1 MKYQSTRSDNININ
15 EYEAIYKGLSEDGGL
30 FVCPDFKDI
39 HVNVNDLL
47 DKDFC
52 EVALAVMEPWL
63 NEFPRDILKGCI
75 DSAYANTFD
84 CKEVAPIK
92 KLEDNLYVCELFRGR
107 TSAFKDVALSLLPY
121 LMKEASLACGVKE
134 KICILTA
141 TSGDTGKAALE
152 GFRDVDGTSII
163 VFYPK
168 GGVSEIQEKQM
179 CTSLGNNV
187 RVCGI
192 EGNFDDA
199 QSAVKR
205 VFNDVSMREFAK
217 DKGYH
222 FSSANSINI
231 GRLLPQITYYYTS
244 YIHLCK
250 SGMKVGT
257 LVDFAVPSGNFGNIL
272 AGYLAKS
279 MGLPIGKLICAS
291 NSNNVLFDFLST
303 GEYMRNRDL
312 HKTISPSMDILL
324 SSNLERLLY
333 YASDCNSEYVASL
346 MQDLDKDGK
355 YKISKELHETLLEIF
370 YPSFASDKET
380 KEHIQKC
387 WEEYH
392 YLMDSHTAVGY
403 KAILDY
409 QKDEGNNRPC
419 VLLSTASPYKFALD
433 VADALGI
440 SGENVQSV
448 SLELEK
454 LSGQNVPKGLSEVHE
469 LLVRHTDVCSK
480 STIDEF
486 IKGALEVWK

>member
-1 MKYQSTRSDNININ
+1 MIYHSTRSNSIVVN
-15 EYEAIYKGLSEDGGL
+15 EFEAIYKGLAEDGGL
-30 FVCPDFKDI
+30 FVCPNFKDI
-39 HVNVNDLL
+39 HVDVNDLL
-47 DKDFC
+47 DKNFC
-52 EVALAVMEPWL
+52 EVALTVMQPWL
-63 NEFPRDILKGCI
+63 KEFPVDTLKKCI
-75 DSAYANTFD
+75 DSAYTNTFD
-84 CKEVAPIK
+84 CKEIAPLK
-92 KLEDNLYVCELFRGR
+92 QLEENLYVCELFHGR

-121 LMKEASLACGVKE
+121 LMKEASVACGVNE

-205 VFNDVSMREFAK
+205 VFNDSSMREFASK
-217 DKGYH
+217 CGYH

-244 YIHLCK
+244 YIHLCNN
-250 SGMKVGT
+250 GMKVGT

-303 GEYMRNRDL
+303 GKYIRNREL

-333 YASDCNSEYVASL
+333 YASHGNTEYVASL
-346 MQDLDKDGK
+346 MEDLEKRGE
-355 YKISKELHETLLEIF
+355 YKISEGLHKELLNAF
-370 YPSFASDKET
+370 YPSFASDVET

-387 WEEYH
+387 WETYH

-403 KAILDY
+403 KAIMDY
-409 QKDEGNNRPC
+409 KKDEEVDRPC

-440 SGENVQSV
+440 SGENVQTV

-454 LSGQNVPKGLSEVHE
+454 LSNQGIPKGLSEVHKLE
-469 LLVRHTDVCSK
+469 IRHEDVCSK
-480 STIDEF
+480 LTIDEF

>member
-1 MKYQSTRSDNININ
+1 MNYQSTRSNTIVAN
-15 EYEAIYKGLSEDGGL
+15 EYEAIYKGLAEDGGL
-30 FVCPDFKDI
+30 FVYPEFKNIKVD
-39 HVNVNDLL
+39 VKNLL
-47 DKDFC
+47 DKDFR
-52 EVALAVMEPWL
+52 EVALAVMKPWL
-63 NEFPRDILKGCI
+63 EEFSVESLKKCI
-75 DSAYANTFD
+75 DSAYESTFD

-92 KLEDNLYVCELFRGR
+92 KLDNNLYVCELFHGR

-121 LMKEASLACGVKE
+121 LMKEASVACGVKE

-152 GFRDVDGTSII
+152 GFRDVEDTSII

-205 VFNDVSMREFAK
+205 AFNDSSMREYASLC
-217 DKGYH
+217 GYH

-244 YIHLCK
+244 YIELCK
-250 SGMKVGT
+250 TGMEVGT

-291 NSNNVLFDFLST
+291 NANNVLFDFLST
-303 GEYMRNRDL
+303 GEYIRNRNFY
-312 HKTISPSMDILL
+312 KTISPSMDILL

-333 YASDCNSEYVASL
+333 YASNGDSEYVASL
-346 MQDLDKDGK
+346 MSDLDKEGK
-355 YKISKELHETLLEIF
+355 YQISKELHQDILETF
-370 YPSFASDKET
+370 YPSFANDIET
-380 KEHIQKC
+380 KECIQKC
-387 WEEYH
+387 WETYH

-403 KAILDY
+403 KAIQDY
-409 QKDEGNNRPC
+409 QKDEGVSRPC

-433 VADALGI
+433 VASALGI
-440 SGENVQSV
+440 FGENVEEV
-448 SLELEK
+448 SAKLEE
-454 LSGQNVPKGLSEVHE
+454 LSGQTVPKGLKEVHE
-469 LLVRHTDVCSK
+469 LPIRHRDVCSK
-480 STIDEF
+480 ETINDF